1 MQTLIRLG
9 KDSSIRTYGMR
20 ASAIPYREEIERS
33 LFTGESVLIDFS
45 GNDVTQ
51 SFVDELIGALILK
64 NGRQVISRLA
74 FENCTNDVKG
84 IIKFVVHD
92 RVRQVQKMSA

>member
-1 MQTLIRLG
+1 MQTQIRLG
-9 KDSSIRTYGMR
+9 RDDSIRTYGMR

-33 LFTGESVLIDFS
+33 LITGESVLIDFS

-92 RVRQVQKMSA
+92 RVRQLQKMST